1 MTNDFVS
8 LSLSFQNAT
17 PNDSSL
23 YKISA
28 KNDAGESQ
36 ALMNIT
42 VDAEPESPS
51 VEWIFDLIMISCF

>member
-1 MTNDFVS
+1 MTNDLVY

-42 VDAEPESPS
+42 VDAEPELPS
-51 VEWIFDLIMISCF
+51 VE